1 MRVLFYFCC
10 LLATLA
16 FAWWRGG
23 RAERLGALFLV
34 AGSLLTMLAGS
45 PAARRFASVE
55 TGILVVDV
63 AILAAFLWLAL
74 FSDRYWPLWIAAL
87 QLIGVLAHFA
97 KLADLEMPRNGYAFL
112 QAIWS
117 YPMML
122 AIMIGTLSFHRARIR
137 KIVEGTLRPS

>member
-1 MRVLFYFCC
+1 MRVLFFFGC
-10 LLATLA
+10 LLATVA
-16 FAWWRGG
+16 YAWLRGG
-23 RAERLGALFLV
+23 KTERLGALLLV
-34 AGSLLTMLAGS
+34 AATLLTILAGS
-45 PAARRFASVE
+45 PAVRRFASVE

-112 QAIWS
+112 QAFWS

-122 AIMIGTLSFHRARIR
+122 AIVIGTRSFHRERTR
-137 KIVEGTLRPS
+137 KIAGGTLRPS

>member
-1 MRVLFYFCC
+1 MRVLFYFGC

-16 FAWWRGG
+16 YAWWRGG
-23 RAERLGALFLV
+23 RPERLGALLLI

-45 PAARRFASVE
+45 PAVRRFASVE
-55 TGILVVDV
+55 TGILLVDF
-63 AILAAFLWLAL
+63 ATLAAFLWLAL

-112 QAIWS
+112 QAFWS

-122 AIMIGTLSFHRARIR
+122 AIVIGTRSSHKARTR
-137 KIVEGTLRPS
+137 KIAGGTLRLS